1 MRTVT
6 IEAAA
11 VTPEAF
17 APFGWLP
24 VDDTD
29 PADGTHTLA
38 YERGDPHCNVIAHA
52 YDEVEHTAAGAVCV
66 RMYRHDT
73 HTQVLMPTNVEAIV
87 AVAPAEVDFADLA
100 DVDTVAA
107 FRLAPGEVFVLHRG
121 TWHWGPFPLGP
132 EPVRLLNVQARGY
145 LDDNAHVDL
154 PEAVG
159 AAVEVVV
166 APGSGAG
173 IGFLSGFSAEG
184 AEG

>member
-1 MRTVT
+1 MRTVR
-6 IEAAA
+6 IVAGD

-38 YERGDPHCNVIAHA
+38 FEWGDPHCNVIAHT
-52 YDEVEHTAAGAVCV
+52 YDEVEHTDAGARCV

-73 HTQVLMPTNVEAIV
+73 HTQVLMPLNVEAIV
-87 AVAPAEVDFADLA
+87 AVAPTEVDFSDPA
-100 DVDTVAA
+100 DVDMVRA
-107 FRLAPGEVFVLHRG
+107 FHLRPGDVFVLHQG
-121 TWHWGPFPLGP
+121 TWHWGPFPLGS

-145 LDDNAHVDL
+145 LGDNAHVDL

-159 AAVEVVV
+159 ATVEVVTSV
-166 APGSGAG
+166 T
-173 IGFLSGFSAEG
+173 
-184 AEG
+184 